1 MSFWWARTL
10 PTRVFRLRHMR
21 SRIGSSKLYPLG
33 IFEGFTRNQETADTL
48 EAIEDLEPESE
59 IREALARRWMS
70 PAGRA

>member
-1 MSFWWARTL
+1 
-10 PTRVFRLRHMR
+10 MR